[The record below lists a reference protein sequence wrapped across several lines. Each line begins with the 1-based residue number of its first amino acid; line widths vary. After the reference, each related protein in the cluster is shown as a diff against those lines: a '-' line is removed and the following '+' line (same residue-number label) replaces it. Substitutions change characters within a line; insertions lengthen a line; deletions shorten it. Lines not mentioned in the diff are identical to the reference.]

1 MRVSLRKFDRAAGS
15 SSAQS
20 AKARKGFVI
29 VEVIV
34 AMILLGIAISSLAA
48 LLYSISQ
55 ATQVT
60 TGNAYRNGVLM
71 QEMNRL
77 EGTPYDSIA
86 VGTSSFTVSSAPYPH
101 TRVVTVAEPV
111 ANTFKT
117 INVVITPTN
126 KKYKP
131 DSVAFTRSKAATT
144 KVLCTICI

>member
-1 MRVSLRKFDRAAGS
+1 MRTSLRNFDRAAGS

-34 AMILLGIAISSLAA
+34 AIILLGIAISSLAA

-55 ATQVT
+55 AAMVS

-71 QEMNRL
+71 HEVNRL

-86 VGTSSFTVSSAPYPH
+86 VGTSSFTISSAPYPH
-101 TRVVTVAEPV
+101 TRVVTVSEPV
-111 ANTFKT
+111 TNKFKT

-126 KKYKP
+126 LKYKP
-131 DSVAFTRSKAATT
+131 DSVNFTRTKARTT
-144 KVLCTICI
+144 RVLCTTCP